1 MKTCK
6 RCFREFGE
14 EEVLDVSPTTE
25 LADIILKDIGVDDIN
40 DLCPECSEEL
50 GVMTLLDSVN
60 KWFLKP
66 LALSIDFYHE

>member
-25 LADIILKDIGVDDIN
+25 LADIMLQDIGVDDIN
-40 DLCPECSEEL
+40 DLCPECREEL
-50 GVMTLLDSVN
+50 GKVTLLG
-60 KWFLKP
+60 FGQ
-66 LALSIDFYHE
+66 